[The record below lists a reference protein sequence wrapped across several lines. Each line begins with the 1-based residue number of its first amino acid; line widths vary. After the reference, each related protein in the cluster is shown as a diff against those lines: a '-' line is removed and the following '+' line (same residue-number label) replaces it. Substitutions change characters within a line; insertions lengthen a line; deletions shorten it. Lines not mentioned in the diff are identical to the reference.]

1 MRSIETLEG
10 LVHDEAALH
19 MCVDLNV
26 MAPSH
31 HAPHASTEDAQIEG
45 HFKPNFLRRAGSKD
59 LLVVDTVPLPA
70 LAVLSIAWCHLS
82 SRFPQILF
90 QTGVSAS
97 HSPRSIF
104 S

>member
-1 MRSIETLEG
+1 MRSTELLEG
-10 LVHDEAALH
+10 RVLGKHV
-19 MCVDLNV
+19 LNGRV
-26 MAPSH
+26 GLDAMAWSH
-31 HAPHASTEDAQIEG
+31 HALHASTEDAQIEG

-59 LLVVDTVPLPA
+59 LLVVDTASLPA
-70 LAVLSIAWCHLS
+70 LAVPSIAWCHLS

-90 QTGVSAS
+90 QTVVSAS